1 MSSVLGVLRAFSA
14 HARDAAELSAVRW
27 FAPLSSVSPFRLM
40 ALVGST
46 FAKKVRGGLPPLHT
60 AAHRSAA

>member
-1 MSSVLGVLRAFSA
+1 
-14 HARDAAELSAVRW
+14 
-27 FAPLSSVSPFRLM
+27 M

-60 AAHRSAA
+60 AAHRSTA

>member
-1 MSSVLGVLRAFSA
+1 MRACARCGRELLSVGSSHFIC
-14 HARDAAELSAVRW
+14 
-27 FAPLSSVSPFRLM
+27 FAFRLM

-60 AAHRSAA
+60 AAHRSTA

>member
-1 MSSVLGVLRAFSA
+1 MRAMPNVC
-14 HARDAAELSAVRW
+14 AVRW
-27 FAPLSSVSPFRLM
+27 FAPLSSVSPSDFM

-60 AAHRSAA
+60 AAHRSTA